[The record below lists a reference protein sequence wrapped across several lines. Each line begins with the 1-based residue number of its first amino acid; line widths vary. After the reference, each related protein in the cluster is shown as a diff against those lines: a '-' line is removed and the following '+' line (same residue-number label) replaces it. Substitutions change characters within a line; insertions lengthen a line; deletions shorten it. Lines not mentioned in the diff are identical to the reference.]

1 MLQLD
6 LPARS
11 IEHRGA
17 QPQNVLS
24 QPAVRVG
31 REVHLSSTT
40 SMQHNASE
48 HSHSYSQHGKRVEEW
63 RVLCACCTVPHCFT
77 SREPNQ

>member
-40 SMQHNASE
+40 SMAVQHNASE
-48 HSHSYSQHGKRVEEW
+48 HSHSYSQHGKH
-63 RVLCACCTVPHCFT
+63 AA
-77 SREPNQ
+77 